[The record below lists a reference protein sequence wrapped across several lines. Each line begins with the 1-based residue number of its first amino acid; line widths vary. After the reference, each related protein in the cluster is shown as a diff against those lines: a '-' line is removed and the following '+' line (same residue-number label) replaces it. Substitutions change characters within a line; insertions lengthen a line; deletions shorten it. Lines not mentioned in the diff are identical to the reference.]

1 MSKITKIN
9 VNMGWTIQTKEFES
23 FRVNVGLTAEIDPDD
38 DLDEVYDDLVGRIE
52 SKINKEVENHMP

>member
-1 MSKITKIN
+1 
-9 VNMGWTIQTKEFES
+9 MGWTIQTKEFES